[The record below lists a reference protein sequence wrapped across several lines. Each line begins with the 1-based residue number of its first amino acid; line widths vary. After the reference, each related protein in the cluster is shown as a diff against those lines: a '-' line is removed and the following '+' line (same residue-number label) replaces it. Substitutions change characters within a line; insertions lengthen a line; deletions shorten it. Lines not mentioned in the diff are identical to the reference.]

1 LKGPQNTLLTNNKI
15 KAILLQYFMNF
26 IVILILISLSAF
38 AGEEIE
44 IRATGKNP
52 NEVTLVH
59 TPDMIELLADIDPK
73 AYGYRAQEHWM
84 AVNLGID
91 PVFNGRLTL
100 DYTLKLNS
108 YFKLVFP
115 VTFEHTK
122 LVLPLGMSV
131 GILSNNRIEDQ
142 WSLLAGTGVK
152 IRLTEWSNKSSLYT
166 EVLFQAG
173 TYGQSAKGFSDM
185 RHAVRLRPSVY
196 VGWERVFETGLVLGA
211 KAGVEYNVNLA
222 SQSTLVYNTDGFNF
236 APMINLGFAW

>member
-1 LKGPQNTLLTNNKI
+1 MKLIAVLIFFSLT
-15 KAILLQYFMNF
+15 
-26 IVILILISLSAF
+26 VF

-44 IRATGKNP
+44 IQATGKNP
-52 NEVTLVH
+52 NEVTIVH

-91 PVFNGRLTL
+91 PVFNGRLNL

-115 VTFEHTK
+115 ITFEHTK
-122 LVLPLGMSV
+122 LALPLGMSV
-131 GILSNNRIEDQ
+131 GIFSNNRIEEQ
-142 WSLLAGTGVK
+142 WSLLAGAGLK
-152 IRLTEWSNKSSLYT
+152 IRLTEWSNKSSLYA
-166 EVLFQAG
+166 EVLLQAG
-173 TYGQSAKGFSDM
+173 TYGQTAKGFSEM

-196 VGWERVFETGLVLGA
+196 VGWERIFETGLVLGL

-222 SQSTLVYNTDGFNF
+222 SQGILVYNTDGFNF
-236 APMINLGFAW
+236 APMINVGFAW